1 MSPNKLKFQDDFYM
15 PLFLSH
21 RKRNRDIALE
31 RSTKIHKES
40 TIMASNQFLDSIVES
55 ATKRVTNVVP
65 KTQIEPKMVEAENP
79 YAKKYKSFRRDRSR
93 SSNEPQ
99 LIGKE
104 VYHGHT
110 GSGKPNIRDI
120 VPKMPVS
127 YDDSNE
133 EDILKKQLSLGSQKD
148 VARRQGDK
156 EEVAIQRIPLK
167 EQLMK
172 EAEKTEM
179 TVIDITND
187 ETVESS
193 SQAKHSSAV
202 SPHSDLKMKI
212 RYQRHVRPKRKVVI
226 PEHQDFVYN
235 FPLPNRKRART
246 LSPTIITDAKILREQ
261 TDDEVVL
268 LDGEEILTN
277 DNAEGW

>member
-15 PLFLSH
+15 PIFLSH

-31 RSTKIHKES
+31 RTTKIHKES
-40 TIMASNQFLDSIVES
+40 TMVASNQILDSMVEC
-55 ATKRVTNVVP
+55 ATKRATNVVP

-79 YAKKYKSFRRDRSR
+79 YAKKYKSYRRDRSR

-99 LIGKE
+99 PTAKE
-104 VYHGHT
+104 IYHGHT
-110 GSGKPNIRDI
+110 GSGRPTIRDI

-127 YDDSNE
+127 YDGSSGD
-133 EDILKKQLSLGSQKD
+133 DILKEQLSMGSEKD
-148 VARRQGDK
+148 LMHRPGDK
-156 EEVAIQRIPLK
+156 EEEAIQRIPLK
-167 EQLMK
+167 EQLIQG
-172 EAEKTEM
+172 AEKTEM

-187 ETVESS
+187 EMVENTSE
-193 SQAKHSSAV
+193 AKHSSSV

-212 RYQRHVRPKRKVVI
+212 RYQRHVRPKRRVVV

-268 LDGEEILTN
+268 LDGEEIVTN
-277 DNAEGW
+277 DTAEGL